1 MERQAIGHEWLN
13 THRLKRSRERGR
25 TPRRLLKRFAL
36 TVALAVS
43 TAGWIG
49 SFGVSVASAEQ
60 VTIRLL
66 DRATDPKQSDY
77 IKWLVDTFNTAH
89 KGSTEVTLDTIP
101 DDDFHQK
108 ISLVM
113 NGADAP
119 DVFFSWEGGWAEL
132 MVSSGFAAPLDTY
145 YEKYGWGKELTP
157 AATKLATFN
166 GHQWFLPY
174 YMSASVVWYNTDLF
188 KKYDLQPPTTWDE
201 LEHVAEVF
209 KSHGVAPFLLA
220 NQQQW
225 EAQFPWTAYFVNKN
239 GAKAYQDLLTR
250 KMAWT
255 DPAVVDAFAEMKKMV
270 DDGWFLS
277 GVNSMDFDGT
287 AIIFWKREQ
296 AAMWY
301 QGSFILSRFLGSD
314 GNLQYP
320 VDWFPYPKI
329 GDTDPSVSVFAE
341 STWMINKNSQHK
353 DEAAEL
359 LNYLVSKE
367 AQAKMVSD
375 LGPFPSNTQVD
386 ETSLPPMVQR
396 LGKLISSY
404 GGYTWMHVDHAL
416 GPGVAQPFLEELQ
429 GLLAGTV
436 TPEDAAAKTEKAAL
450 ATQGPV
456 VK

>member
-1 MERQAIGHEWLN
+1 MVRQTSLRVSPKRSPRIRSLLKTLVLTAALTIPTAAAIG
-13 THRLKRSRERGR
+13 
-25 TPRRLLKRFAL
+25 P
-36 TVALAVS
+36 V
-43 TAGWIG
+43 G
-49 SFGVSVASAEQ
+49 SSVASAEE
-60 VTIRLL
+60 VGIRLL
-66 DRATDPKQSDY
+66 DRATDTRQSDY
-77 IKWLVDTFNTAH
+77 IKWLIDTFNESH
-89 KGSTEVTLDTIP
+89 KGSINVTLETIP

-108 ISLVM
+108 VSLVM

-132 MVSSGFAAPLDTY
+132 MVSSGFAAPLDAY
-145 YEKYGWGKELTP
+145 YDKYKWADQLTP

-174 YMSASVVWYNTDLF
+174 YMSASVVWYNTELF
-188 KKYDLQPPTTWDE
+188 DKYGLKPPKTWAE
-201 LEHVAEVF
+201 LENVASVL
-209 KSHGVAPFLLA
+209 KSNNVAPFLLA

-239 GAKAYQDLLTR
+239 GAQAYQDLLTR

-255 DPAVVDAFAEMKKMV
+255 DPSVVEAFAEMKKMV

-301 QGSFILSRFLGSD
+301 QGSFILSRFLGED
-314 GNLQYP
+314 GKLEYP

-329 GDTDPSVSVFAE
+329 GDTEPSVSVFAE
-341 STWMINKNSQHK
+341 STWMINKNSQHQ

-359 LNYLVSKE
+359 LNFLVSKE
-367 AQAKMVSD
+367 AQTQMVSK
-375 LGPFPSNTQVD
+375 LGPFPANTSVD
-386 ETSLPPMVQR
+386 ELALPPMAKR
-396 LGKLISSY
+396 LGDLISNY

-416 GPGVAQPFLEELQ
+416 GPGVAQPYLEALQ
-429 GLLAGTV
+429 GVLAGTV
-436 TPEDAAAKTEKAAL
+436 TPEDAAKTTEEAAEM
-450 ATQGPV
+450 TQGPV

>member
-1 MERQAIGHEWLN
+1 MDGQVIGLARTDACDHSNVSFRKWSRRRWLRALGLAAALSAPLAAAIG
-13 THRLKRSRERGR
+13 
-25 TPRRLLKRFAL
+25 A
-36 TVALAVS
+36 
-43 TAGWIG
+43 
-49 SFGVSVASAEQ
+49 FGVSPAAADP

-66 DRATDPKQSDY
+66 DRATDPKQTGYVS
-77 IKWLVDTFNTAH
+77 WLVDSFNKAH
-89 KGSTEVTLDTIP
+89 EGSIKVTVDTIP

-113 NGADAP
+113 NGANAP

-132 MVSSGFAAPLDTY
+132 MVSSGFAAPLDAY
-145 YEKYGWGKELTP
+145 YQKYGWDKELTP
-157 AATKLATFN
+157 AATKLATFQD
-166 GHQWFLPY
+166 HQWFLPY

-188 KKYDLQPPTTWDE
+188 KKYDLTPPKTWEE
-201 LEHVAEVF
+201 LQHVVDVL
-209 KSHGVAPFLLA
+209 KQNNVAPFLLA

-225 EAQFPWTAYFVNKN
+225 EAQFDWTAYFVNKN
-239 GAKAYQDLLTR
+239 GADAYQDLLTR
-250 KMAWT
+250 KIAWT
-255 DPAVVDAFAEMKKMV
+255 DPRVVDAFAQMKRMV

-287 AIIFWKREQ
+287 AIIFWKRQQ

-301 QGSFILSRFLGSD
+301 QGSFILSRFLGED
-314 GNLQYP
+314 GKLEYP

-329 GDTDPSVSVFAE
+329 GDTDPSVSIFAE

-367 AQAKMVSD
+367 AQSKMVTD
-375 LGPFPSNTQVD
+375 LGPFPANISVD
-386 ETSLPPMVQR
+386 ESKLPPMVKR
-396 LGKLISSY
+396 LGDLISNY

-436 TPEDAAAKTEKAAL
+436 TPEDAAATTEKAAL

-456 VK
+456 TK